1 MLKDKNIIITGANKG
16 IGLACV
22 ERFLKEQSNVIAVVR
37 NFETSKLDALEGLK
51 DNKNLF
57 IYQTNL
63 ENEHDIKINIREI
76 IAKFNNIDVL
86 VNNAGQIFNGLF
98 QMTTKTKIEN
108 LFKINF
114 FAPIHL
120 TQLVLK
126 KMIRLKKGN
135 IINISSTSSED
146 CNVGRS
152 AYSSSKAALE
162 AITKTLAYEIGPYNI
177 RANSILPGLTET
189 DLMRENT
196 DEKVIAEVKKKIA
209 LKRLAKPR
217 EIAELVKFLA
227 SDASSYITGE
237 TIRIDGGMQ
246 R

>member
-1 MLKDKNIIITGANKG
+1 MLKDKNIIITGANRG

-98 QMTTKTKIEN
+98 QR
-108 LFKINF
+108 
-114 FAPIHL
+114 A
-120 TQLVLK
+120 LK
-126 KMIRLKKGN
+126 K
-135 IINISSTSSED
+135 
-146 CNVGRS
+146 
-152 AYSSSKAALE
+152 ALFH
-162 AITKTLAYEIGPYNI
+162 
-177 RANSILPGLTET
+177 
-189 DLMRENT
+189 
-196 DEKVIAEVKKKIA
+196 
-209 LKRLAKPR
+209 
-217 EIAELVKFLA
+217 KF
-227 SDASSYITGE
+227 
-237 TIRIDGGMQ
+237 
-246 R
+246 